1 MKCVRAKGVLIFKCL
16 HKDNITCF
24 LSDVQVR
31 QKVCNR
37 NRWYQYDTAEA
48 MSADVAYQ
56 AIINNSSKIRM
67 STIIDIITAS
77 DLLSLVEIENNEEIR
92 CFSKNRKVDIPG
104 SL

>member
-1 MKCVRAKGVLIFKCL
+1 MTQLI
-16 HKDNITCF
+16 
-24 LSDVQVR
+24 
-31 QKVCNR
+31 
-37 NRWYQYDTAEA
+37 A

-67 STIIDIITAS
+67 STIIDVISAS

-92 CFSKNRKVDIPG
+92 CFSENREVDIPG